1 MRDKVKKHKTLLCGL
16 AIFAVFLTYYNA
28 TSRYLPLGAGPD
40 EPIHND
46 ATTFIYEHYRLPT
59 IPRDEDKMMYSAYGG
74 TRALRPPLPYV
85 VAAATARLLP
95 WAEQDRPHAFRK
107 GAVVLG
113 ALTVAIVFY
122 AGLVYFGSYWLALL
136 GATLIGLMPQFAFVA
151 SYTNDD
157 IGGIFAATFLFTV
170 LLLIYR
176 RGLSWVNAALLGGAG
191 GLVILAKPSAWI
203 ILPAVA
209 LLMTVV
215 IRAPWRELWRKGAL
229 AAVCAVLAG
238 GWWLGFNVYHYG
250 IGDPLQSK
258 IIREVAERHSRFP
271 TDVQLG
277 FAAHN
282 IGYYDLVVKNHRKF
296 WQATGISTVG
306 NLDWLRLRV
315 GWLEYTLYGMVL
327 ALALG
332 YVLVRLAR
340 APCALARN
348 RAGPGADGRRLGIE
362 ALFLF
367 AVVFQVYMYL
377 WANIYNDIQLQG
389 KYLLPVFLPVLIL
402 FLSALQS
409 VTAWVKAR
417 LAANGVEH
425 IVLPVRAIGKA
436 AGAGLIMLVIAAHA
450 DALVNYVIPFYQP
463 PAHKLKLTPL
473 RVLTLPRAAV
483 KELHDIKTFELRDA
497 GILIEAD
504 GDDPW
509 FVLDIGSTELCNA
522 FIGNSLLRVRYASAD
537 DSLIQIFVDEG
548 RGFGDHN
555 AYAQAYKTGENE
567 MIFAL
572 RVAECRRIRIDPRVH
587 AGRFTIK
594 ELAVARITIGK

>member
-1 MRDKVKKHKTLLCGL
+1 MRDKAKKYKALWFAL
-16 AIFAVFLTYYNA
+16 AIFAVFLAYYNA

-40 EPIHND
+40 EAIHND

-74 TRALRPPLPYV
+74 TRALRPPLPYF
-85 VAAATARLLP
+85 VAAAMARLMP

-113 ALTVAIVFY
+113 ALTVTVAFY

-136 GATLIGLMPQFAFVA
+136 GAALIGLMPQFAFIA

-157 IGGIFAATFLFTV
+157 IGGVFAATLMFTA

-176 RGLSWVNAALLGGAG
+176 RGLNWARAALLGAAG

-203 ILPAVA
+203 VLPAVA

-215 IRAPWRELWRKGAL
+215 VRAPWRELWRKGML
-229 AAVCAVLAG
+229 AALCAVLAG

-277 FAAHN
+277 FAAQN
-282 IGYYDLVVKNHRKF
+282 IGYYDLVVRNHRKF

-327 ALALG
+327 ALALA
-332 YVLVRLAR
+332 YVLYRLLR
-340 APCALARN
+340 VPYALARN
-348 RAGPGADGRRLGIE
+348 RAGPGADGRRLGVE
-362 ALFLF
+362 VLFVF

-409 VTAWVKAR
+409 VTTWVKAR
-417 LAANGVEH
+417 LAANGIERV
-425 IVLPVRAIGKA
+425 VLPVRSIGKA
-436 AGAGLIMLVIAAHA
+436 AGVGLIVLVIGAHA
-450 DALVNYVIPFYQP
+450 DALVNYVIPFYKP

-473 RVLTLPRAAV
+473 RVLKLPRAAV
-483 KELHDIKTFELRDA
+483 KELHDIRTFELRDA
-497 GILIEAD
+497 AILIEAD

-509 FVLDIGSTELCNA
+509 FVLDIGAAELCNA
-522 FIGNSLLRVRYASAD
+522 FIGNSLLRIRYESTD

-548 RGFGDHN
+548 RGFSDRN
-555 AYAQAYKTGENE
+555 AYAQGYKKGENE

-572 RVAECRRIRIDPRVH
+572 SVAECGRIRIDPRVH
-587 AGRFTIK
+587 AGRLTIK
-594 ELAVARITIGK
+594 ELAVARITIGR